1 MSLCHLYYSSSTSH
15 HIKEI
20 LEYFKSDISLD
31 INAYNEIDDYDVY
44 IVELEETNKE
54 ISAKLVHL
62 FKQKNNSLVYFLVP
76 NKYNL
81 MFFQLSYLLNAKNL
95 ITQNM
100 DTTKAIERI
109 IEDEKTFKEE
119 LYQRVIANTSVENQN
134 FIIYKNMD
142 LEKASNKLLRD
153 FGCKTLE
160 SFQNSILNQL
170 DINTLLSKDS
180 EIEKS
185 ISINGGIAKKYTFT
199 SVSVASDIKIIYI
212 EELSTKNENIIDLV
226 SSRISFVEHLK
237 EKLIQKD
244 IVNNGLHAVTIN
256 MLNIEKLQKEL
267 SVLSV
272 EELLIDLLRFV
283 RSTVEKKV
291 LIGELAIGFYI
302 ILFEATLDDE
312 VEKLANEIHTKIIN
326 YISTL
331 QYSPVLDMY
340 VVNLGNFELG
350 DILSTLGNIMKVT
363 LTPEEDNSTEIKH
376 IRNSQIIDEK
386 TLLEDAFK
394 YSSEMKILN
403 IYHGLV
409 INTSSKILAVNR
421 DTITIS
427 FEALQGVVIDIEKRT
442 ILQSPVFPHDIE
454 AKVKKIDLARKI
466 VMLEKFRFLKTN
478 INSRRYSRVTTSNKT
493 PISLSVDG
501 VNLNGFILD
510 LSIKS
515 IALHVRYSNIIDTIK
530 DKDIVLTFN
539 LPDSNAE
546 LGYSRVDLEGKVI
559 AVITENVHHTGKIV
573 CDIDEYNTHDSIL
586 IQYIYKRQKE
596 LILELKKIAQ
606 LH

>member
-1 MSLCHLYYSSSTSH
+1 M
-15 HIKEI
+15 
-20 LEYFKSDISLD
+20 
-31 INAYNEIDDYDVY
+31 
-44 IVELEETNKE
+44 
-54 ISAKLVHL
+54 
-62 FKQKNNSLVYFLVP
+62 
-76 NKYNL
+76 
-81 MFFQLSYLLNAKNL
+81 
-95 ITQNM
+95 QNIR
-100 DTTKAIERI
+100 K
-109 IEDEKTFKEE
+109 F
-119 LYQRVIANTSVENQN
+119 S
-134 FIIYKNMD
+134 
-142 LEKASNKLLRD
+142 
-153 FGCKTLE
+153 
-160 SFQNSILNQL
+160 NSILNQL
-170 DINTLLSKDS
+170 DINTLLSKDN
-180 EIEKS
+180 EIEKP

-199 SVSVASDIKIIYI
+199 SVSVVSDIKIIYI

-291 LIGELAIGFYI
+291 LIGEFAIGFYI

-312 VEKLANEIHTKIIN
+312 IEKLANEIHTKIIN

-454 AKVKKIDLARKI
+454 AKVKKIDLTRKV

>member
-1 MSLCHLYYSSSTSH
+1 
-15 HIKEI
+15 
-20 LEYFKSDISLD
+20 
-31 INAYNEIDDYDVY
+31 
-44 IVELEETNKE
+44 
-54 ISAKLVHL
+54 
-62 FKQKNNSLVYFLVP
+62 
-76 NKYNL
+76 
-81 MFFQLSYLLNAKNL
+81 
-95 ITQNM
+95 
-100 DTTKAIERI
+100 
-109 IEDEKTFKEE
+109 
-119 LYQRVIANTSVENQN
+119 
-134 FIIYKNMD
+134 
-142 LEKASNKLLRD
+142 
-153 FGCKTLE
+153 
-160 SFQNSILNQL
+160 
-170 DINTLLSKDS
+170 
-180 EIEKS
+180 
-185 ISINGGIAKKYTFT
+185 
-199 SVSVASDIKIIYI
+199 
-212 EELSTKNENIIDLV
+212 
-226 SSRISFVEHLK
+226 
-237 EKLIQKD
+237 
-244 IVNNGLHAVTIN
+244 